1 MQKRLLSRFSQGP
14 LTTWTISF
22 EIIWYEF
29 VGSVEGKF
37 KNSFLFYIMI
47 FYHFWLAKESIY
59 SGGSSPTCQMPLLLS
74 LAFLAFYPLKFWI
87 RASVFFI
94 THPFSSFSRISVLLL
109 LFWRSRMCN
118 FSSSF
123 LLPRSNATSNS
134 LLRHFSTVDRPSA
147 RDAPGRMERRRRRRR
162 EGSQREEDAL
172 EEEREREAE
181 EEGEGGCV
189 WVQRKVGDEFKKQ
202 RAWST

>member
-1 MQKRLLSRFSQGP
+1 MQKRLPSRFSQGP

-29 VGSVEGKF
+29 VGTVEGKF
-37 KNSFLFYIMI
+37 GNLFLFYIMI
-47 FYHFWLAKESIY
+47 FYHFWLKKV
-59 SGGSSPTCQMPLLLS
+59 SSPGEFFSYLLDASSRFPCISRFLS
-74 LAFLAFYPLKFWI
+74 FKILDPGI
-87 RASVFFI
+87 GFFI

-202 RAWST
+202 RAWRT